1 LLDLLTRPVPALR
14 DHPEF
19 AADVFPKL
27 FDQVWHDFTRAEAWE
42 VFPETEPV
50 IKVHVHMSQAE
61 RMRIVRLTSLMLQ
74 TLRSNGIKVAVVSNF
89 DERLVLL
96 PALGTTKDSSSTP
109 FIQPLLL
116 KNLGLDHL
124 FDVVLPSCYAGVA
137 KPDPDI
143 FYQALRKANVEG
155 SEAVHVGDDYKK
167 DYRGAKVRHQ
177 IYHSFLN
184 LSLRLSFHWTRT

>member
-1 LLDLLTRPVPALR
+1 M
-14 DHPEF
+14 
-19 AADVFPKL
+19 
-27 FDQVWHDFTRAEAWE
+27 WHDFTKAEAWE

-50 IKVHVHMSQAE
+50 IKVHVHMSQAAC
-61 RMRIVRLTSLMLQ
+61 MRIVRLTFLLPQ

-89 DERLVLL
+89 DERLVHL
-96 PALGTTKDSSSTP
+96 PAPGTTTDSSSAP
-109 FIQPLLL
+109 FVQPLLL

-143 FYQALRKANVEG
+143 FFQVLRRANVEG

-167 DYRGAKVRHQ
+167 DYRGAKV
-177 IYHSFLN
+177 
-184 LSLRLSFHWTRT
+184 